1 MAALALF
8 SGSAVMAQNTV
19 AEASDAVYQ
28 DFGGKDGLRKVVD
41 DFVKIIIIDPRI
53 KLAFKDADLERLAAM
68 LNEQFCQLTGGPCK
82 YSGANMR
89 AAHED
94 MNITNAQFN
103 ALAEDLQEAMYKNNI
118 PSRAQ
123 NKLLAKLA
131 PMQRDVVTK

>member
-1 MAALALF
+1 
-8 SGSAVMAQNTV
+8 MAQNTV
-19 AEASDAVYQ
+19 AETSDAVYQ

-41 DFVKIIIIDPRI
+41 DFVKIIITDPRI
-53 KLAFKDADLERLAAM
+53 ALAFKDSDLERLAAM